1 MARRIK
7 DAPIV
12 CSVRD
17 PSNGTTVIKIIDI
30 ETHCIVSPDLSDP
43 GNSDMEKEIDKTRK
57 ACENLETVAAD
68 TTNIEEE
75 VSTDQS
81 TLQNDGPKYKIMNWI
96 LALLGCLFSFSAIT
110 CRIKII
116 LYVRE
121 DYDNYTLPV

>member
-1 MARRIK
+1 MACRIK

-30 ETHCIVSPDLSDP
+30 ETHCIVSPELSDP
-43 GNSDMEKEIDKTRK
+43 ENSDMEKEIDKSRN
-57 ACENLETVAAD
+57 ACENLETVAAE

-81 TLQNDGPKYKIMNWI
+81 TLQNVGPNYKIMNWI
-96 LALLGCLFSFSAIT
+96 LALIGCLFSFST
-110 CRIKII
+110 
-116 LYVRE
+116 V
-121 DYDNYTLPV
+121 TLVPYHNVIEFP